1 MIKIGKGT
9 IVAALVGYGLY
20 HFFSTGNV
28 TIIPPSKNDVKN
40 AVEQVNPELLTRGGL
55 NVPTLCNRIGGT
67 VLKEGVFSCPV
78 EFSNYVE
85 GTDGL
90 NKVIIVKKNGKW
102 VWRR

>member
-1 MIKIGKGT
+1 MITINKGT
-9 IVAALVGYGLY
+9 IVVALIGYGLY

-55 NVPTLCNRIGGT
+55 NVPTSCHRVGGT
-67 VLKEGVFSCPV
+67 LFKEGVFSCPV
-78 EFSNYVE
+78 EFSSNIE

-90 NKVIIVKKNGKW
+90 DKVTIVKKNGKW
-102 VWRR
+102 IWRR